1 MPSSVNLG
9 EQLETFIS
17 EAVKTGRYG
26 SRSEV
31 LREGVRLVQE
41 RETLMARAMAELREG
56 IDDVEAGRSEDLEV
70 VADRLRRKYQA
81 MAAKRSA

>member
-9 EQLETFIS
+9 DTLEG
-17 EAVKTGRYG
+17 VVDGLVRNGRFG

-41 RETLMARAMAELREG
+41 RERYNAYIEQAIVEGLADIDAGRTVDADTVFDELRQRFS
-56 IDDVEAGRSEDLEV
+56 GR
-70 VADRLRRKYQA
+70 
-81 MAAKRSA
+81 